1 MHFPECFTPAT
12 LTSCY
17 IPRWYHGKATA
28 QRFWRRGLKS
38 AKSAAVLHSCLSCRI
53 WNALACNYGQAV
65 PVDWRQ
71 SRTRSL
77 YISTFNLEER
87 LVSRLLETDDAA
99 ELSDED
105 ELREQ
110 LDMHSIIVPC
120 VDQEPLVTAEQVQ
133 NELTSHSHSDI

>member
-1 MHFPECFTPAT
+1 
-12 LTSCY
+12 
-17 IPRWYHGKATA
+17 
-28 QRFWRRGLKS
+28 
-38 AKSAAVLHSCLSCRI
+38 
-53 WNALACNYGQAV
+53 V

-87 LVSRLLETDDAA
+87 PVSH
-99 ELSDED
+99 SQIPPPD

-133 NELTSHSHSDI
+133 NEVTSRRESDI